1 MKRIGI
7 IGGLSPASTLYYYRK
22 FIELSRERFEAG
34 FYPEILIYSLNY
46 RDFSENPE
54 GWEGRKKMLIDA
66 GKRLAAGGAE
76 ILGISA
82 NTPHIVFPEVSS
94 SVGGEW
100 VSIIDSVGS
109 EAERRGLR
117 RLLLLG
123 TKTTMSMPF
132 YREGLEGKGLDVL
145 LPTENEMNEV
155 NRIITEELMFDD
167 LRSREYLIRLIER
180 YPEADGVILGC
191 TEIPLAIKQ
200 GDVPVEVLDS
210 ADIHMRALLTA
221 SGEPG
226 TDSRPQI

>member
-7 IGGLSPASTLYYYRK
+7 IGGLSPASTLYYYQK
-22 FIELSRERFEAG
+22 FIELSRERFERG
-34 FYPEILIYSLNY
+34 FYPELLIYSLNY
-46 RDFSENPE
+46 RDFSENSE

-66 GKRLAAGGAE
+66 GKRLAAGGAN

-94 SVGGEW
+94 SVGGKW
-100 VSIIDSVGS
+100 VSIIDSVGH

-132 YREGLEGKGLDVL
+132 YREGLEGMGLEVL
-145 LPTENEMNEV
+145 LPEEKEMNEV

-167 LRSREYLIRLIER
+167 LRSRGYLIHLIER

-191 TEIPLAIKQ
+191 TEIPLAIKK
-200 GDVPVEVLDS
+200 GDVHMAVLDS
-210 ADIHMRALLTA
+210 AEIHLRAMLRAA
-221 SGEPG
+221 SKE
-226 TDSRPQI
+226 